1 MTDMYTT
8 LFTGVLVILGILM
21 IACLIR
27 AILGPRTADR
37 LVSMNM
43 TGTLA
48 MMMIAILAWMLD
60 AGYLLDVALI
70 YAMLSFL
77 AVVVLVKVFIGEYAQ
92 KHSKSG
98 GEAET

>member
-1 MTDMYTT
+1 MMDMYTT

-77 AVVVLVKVFIGEYAQ
+77 AVVVLVKVFIGAYAQ